1 MSFLE
6 YIVNDQFSCISNC
19 ISIIFNYFAILSVYR
34 FSSNEA
40 QLPSTAEVVIAGG
53 GVVGNSVAYHLQKLG
68 WKDILLLE
76 QGSVG
81 CGTSWHAAG
90 LVGALRKEKERI
102 TLSKYAQEL
111 FEEFE
116 GKYGIGKLA

>member
-1 MSFLE
+1 M
-6 YIVNDQFSCISNC
+6 NRDFS
-19 ISIIFNYFAILSVYR
+19 LSGCGFFYYR
-34 FSSNEA
+34 WLSHEA
-40 QLPSTAEVVIAGG
+40 KLPLTAEVVIAGG
-53 GVVGNSVAYHLQKLG
+53 GVIGNSIAYHLQKLG

-90 LVGALRKEKERI
+90 LVATLRATKEQI
-102 TLSKYAQEL
+102 YLSKYAIEL

-116 GKYGIGKLA
+116 EKYGIGRFFRQTCR